1 MISKDVC
8 DSQGKTIAIVGFSA
22 RAASQ
27 IAKKAG
33 FDVVAVDVCADR
45 DLICDCR
52 SHYLL
57 DDPEWPDAL
66 NAYYPSAPLLLT
78 GGMEHRTH
86 LVERCHA
93 VANRCGPTALQLVS
107 MRSLDNWAKWAN
119 SCDIG
124 WPITC
129 RTWQEVLRSEKPH
142 RQRDWLMK
150 PFQSAGGIGTT
161 ELFCTNA
168 SADDFTKEQ
177 SNFYFQKRLPGE
189 TIGVTFLS
197 SEFGSTLVGA
207 TAAWIPDSKLPGMNY
222 VYCGSYGPVEL
233 TDKQLLKLQHFARTT
248 GNESGLLG
256 LWQADF
262 LRYDGELT
270 LLEINPRWSASM
282 DILEVCLDAGLV
294 EMHHACINMTVSHAI
309 FSKYSNDCIRVS
321 KSTVTV
327 MLGKMIVYA
336 NDSFNV
342 TQSQSDEWWS
352 KRWSC
357 DLGSLLNG
365 CQFADIPCAGTAI
378 AKGDPIL
385 TVLTTGC
392 SSESILRKLQWTR
405 SMISMG

>member
-1 MISKDVC
+1 MIPKDVC

-52 SHYLL
+52 SHFHL
-57 DDPEWPDAL
+57 DDSEWPDAL
-66 NAYYPSAPLLLT
+66 NALYPSAPLLLT

-86 LVERCHA
+86 LLERCRA
-93 VANRCGPTALQLVS
+93 ASNRCGPTAHQLDC

-129 RTWQEVLRSEKPH
+129 RTWQEVIRYEKPL
-142 RQRDWLMK
+142 RQLNWLMK
-150 PFQSAGGIGTT
+150 PFKSAGGIGTT
-161 ELFCTNA
+161 ELFSTNVF
-168 SADDFTKEQ
+168 ADDFTKEQ
-177 SNFYFQKRLPGE
+177 SVFYFQKRLPGE

-222 VYCGSYGPVEL
+222 VYPGSYGPVSL
-233 TDKQLLKLQHFARTT
+233 SDKQLAKLQLFARTT

-262 LRYDGELT
+262 LLYEGELT

-282 DILEVCLDAGLV
+282 DILEVCLNAGLV
-294 EMHHACINMTVSHAI
+294 EMHHACINMKMSPAI
-309 FSKYSNDCIRVS
+309 FCKYSNDCIHEA
-321 KSTVTV
+321 KSAVTL
-327 MLGKMIVYA
+327 MLGKLVVYA
-336 NDSFNV
+336 NDPLIV

-352 KRWSC
+352 KRWGC
-357 DLGSLLNG
+357 DLVSLLKG
-365 CQFADIPCAGTAI
+365 SQFADIPSAGTKI
-378 AKGDPIL
+378 AKGHPIL
-385 TVLTTGC
+385 TVLTSGC
-392 SSESILRKLQWTR
+392 SSESILSELRWTR
-405 SMISMG
+405 SMISIG